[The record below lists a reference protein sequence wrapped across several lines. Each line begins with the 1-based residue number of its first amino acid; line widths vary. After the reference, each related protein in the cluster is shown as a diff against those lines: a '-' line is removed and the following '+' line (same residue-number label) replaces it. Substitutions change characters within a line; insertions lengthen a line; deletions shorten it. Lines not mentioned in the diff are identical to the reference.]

1 MPTSAPITGPAL
13 ARRLSTRFMGVE
25 VEVPPGVLV
34 PREETELLGY
44 ATFAVL
50 RDRPRP
56 ATVVDLCCGAG
67 NLACAIAVAFPD
79 ARVVAC
85 DLTDEA
91 VAAAAKNVA
100 RLGLQERVTVGQGDL
115 FAPLDASLAGQVDL
129 VVCNPP
135 HISTARLAAETA
147 PLLEAE
153 PREAFDGGPYGLS
166 LHQRIVAEAPAFLK
180 PDGWLAMEFGEGRS
194 RQIEILFR
202 RAQAY
207 AAPEFLRDER
217 GIPRAVRSRRQPR
230 IAVPAA
236 RQRDAVPS

>member
-1 MPTSAPITGPAL
+1 MPTSAPVTGPAL

-25 VEVPPGVLV
+25 VEVPHGVLV

-56 ATVVDLCCGAG
+56 ASVVDLCCGAG
-67 NLACAIAVAFPD
+67 NLACAIAVAFPE

-91 VAAAAKNVA
+91 VAAAAANVA
-100 RLGLQERVTVGQGDL
+100 RLGLHERVAVRQGDL

-135 HISTARLAAETA
+135 YISTARLAAEKA
-147 PLLEAE
+147 HLLDTE

-180 PDGWLAMEFGEGRS
+180 PDGWLAMEFGEGQS
-194 RQIEILFR
+194 RQVEILFR
-202 RAQAY
+202 RARAY
-207 AAPEFLRDER
+207 AAPEFLHDER
-217 GIPRAVRSRRQPR
+217 GVPRAVRARRQSQVEV
-230 IAVPAA
+230 APA
-236 RQRDAVPS
+236 RRRDAEPS